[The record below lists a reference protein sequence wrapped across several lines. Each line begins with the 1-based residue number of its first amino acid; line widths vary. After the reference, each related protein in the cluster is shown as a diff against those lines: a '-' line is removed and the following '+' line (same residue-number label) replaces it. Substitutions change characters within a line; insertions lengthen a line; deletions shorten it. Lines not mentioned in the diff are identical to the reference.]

1 MTPTEI
7 IPVTEL
13 TDTELDAVSGGL
25 LDNLNIAP
33 QLNITTPQ
41 INVTIPSQINIG
53 ATTGVA
59 VAGLAATILQGL
71 GQGNGIG

>member
-25 LDNLNIAP
+25 LDNLT
-33 QLNITTPQ
+33 LNITPQ
-41 INVTIPSQINIG
+41 INVGVQTG
-53 ATTGVA
+53 AA
-59 VAGLAATILQGL
+59 VALGAVAAVQQAL
-71 GQGNGIG
+71 GQGNGA

>member
-1 MTPTEI
+1 MIPTL
-7 IPVTEL
+7 TEL

-41 INVTIPSQINIG
+41 LNITSQINL
-53 ATTGVA
+53 AVPTGVA
-59 VAGLAATILQGL
+59 VGVFAAAAVQQAL
-71 GQGNGIG
+71 GQENG

>member
-25 LDNLNIAP
+25 LNNLNLNLAP
-33 QLNITTPQ
+33 QLNLNVTPQ
-41 INVTIPSQINIG
+41 INVGVQ
-53 ATTGVA
+53 TGVA
-59 VAGLAATILQGL
+59 AAALGAVAALTQNL
-71 GQGNGIG
+71 GQGNGA

>member
-25 LDNLNIAP
+25 LDHLTLPQLNLNI
-33 QLNITTPQ
+33 TPQ
-41 INVTIPSQINIG
+41 INVAVP
-53 ATTGVA
+53 TGVSVAVLGA
-59 VAGLAATILQGL
+59 VAAVQQAV
-71 GQGNGIG
+71 GQGNGA